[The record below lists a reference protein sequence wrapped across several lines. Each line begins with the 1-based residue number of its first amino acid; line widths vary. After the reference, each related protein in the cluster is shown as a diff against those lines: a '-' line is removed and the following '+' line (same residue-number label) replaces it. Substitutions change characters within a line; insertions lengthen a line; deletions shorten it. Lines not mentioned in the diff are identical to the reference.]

1 MTTWD
6 PDGSGPFEEVFVVG
20 GGQIQVA
27 GIQVVSNVFSWN
39 GNYWAPLG
47 TPGWTV
53 RSLGVFE
60 DKLIAGGTTGNVK
73 RWSGAIW
80 QDLGTPF
87 GDLVRTLCVFN
98 NELYAGGYFT
108 PSGNPSGVKRWTGT
122 SWVSVGGNF
131 NGTVAKL
138 FVYKGELLVAGGF
151 TGGIS
156 RWTGSTWQLIG
167 GGMSGGVGHLLEHEG
182 DLIAAG
188 GFLNAGGAPASR
200 VARWDGVAWQPMGAG
215 FDSIVSAMTT
225 WQGKLVGVDSGSPM
239 QIKYWDNIGWQQMPS
254 SLANTIIG
262 SPAAF
267 GIATFKNDLFI
278 AGRFNIPG
286 WNIARYNEA
295 ENRWKRVGRGMN
307 EYVYT
312 AAQHGGDLYLGGRF
326 ITAGAVDAAR
336 VVRFD
341 GVDHHPL
348 GSGVDNWVF
357 AILPFRDDVIVG
369 GYFSTAGGIPVNG
382 IARWNKKTGWSDM
395 AGGLGGA
402 PGALPPS
409 AFALAIYEDDL
420 IVGGNFTTAG
430 GVPANF
436 IARWDGANWHP
447 VGSGMG
453 GNSSPTIATLT
464 VHNGELIAGGFFT
477 AAGGEPANRIARWN
491 GTQWSALAGGMN
503 GGVLALC
510 THNGE
515 LFAGGG
521 FNEADGNARHG
532 LARWTGTTWAGM
544 NTGSPSIVYAL
555 ASYDGD
561 LIVGGYMQNHAW
573 SPNFSDQIA
582 RWRNGTWSLMGT
594 GVEPDIARALTIYK
608 NELIV
613 GGQFIKAG
621 GKAAG
626 YWARW
631 RPECPRGD
639 MDCDQA
645 VNEAYIATFVSVL
658 LAPAAATDCQRYLAD
673 VTADGD
679 VNGADVSAFVA
690 ALKM

>member
-6 PDGSGPFEEVFVVG
+6 PDGPGPQPEVLAIG
-20 GGQIQVA
+20 GSQLQVA
-27 GIQVVSNVFSWN
+27 GNETVNDAITWN
-39 GNYWAPLG
+39 GTSWARLG
-47 TPGWTV
+47 IPWMLLQTFGLHNGELIGGASTGEVKRWDGSNWVSIGANPFTFSV
-53 RSLGVFE
+53 RTFATYNGE
-60 DKLIAGGTTGNVK
+60 LIAGGWQTAVGSAAVVK
-73 RWSGAIW
+73 RWNGNSWIPMGSIFSGS
-80 QDLGTPF
+80 
-87 GDLVRTLCVFN
+87 VNTLIVHKG
-98 NELYAGGYFT
+98 ELIVGGNLPGRIARWNGSSWETYAGGA
-108 PSGNPSGVKRWTGT
+108 N
-122 SWVSVGGNF
+122 
-131 NGTVAKL
+131 
-138 FVYKGELLVAGGF
+138 
-151 TGGIS
+151 
-156 RWTGSTWQLIG
+156 
-167 GGMSGGVGHLLEHEG
+167 GGVFQLLEHEG
-182 DLIAAG
+182 DLVATG
-188 GFLNAGGAPASR
+188 GFTSIGGVSANRAARWNGNAWQPLGSGFDTTVTKLTKWGSR
-200 VARWDGVAWQPMGAG
+200 LAAFEGNVNILKYWDGV
-215 FDSIVSAMTT
+215 D
-225 WQGKLVGVDSGSPM
+225 
-239 QIKYWDNIGWQQMPS
+239 WQQIPWQFGNGILS
-254 SLANTIIG
+254 TVSLRDLG
-262 SPAAF
+262 SF
-267 GIATFKNDLFI
+267 KGDLYATGN
-278 AGRFNIPG
+278 FNIPG
-286 WNIARYNEA
+286 SSIARYNEA
-295 ENRWKRVGRGMN
+295 ENKWERVGRGMN

-312 AAQHGGDLYLGGRF
+312 AAQHDGDLYLGGRF
-326 ITAGAVDAAR
+326 ISAGAVDAAR

-357 AILPFRDDVIVG
+357 TILPFRDDVIVG

-477 AAGGEPANRIARWN
+477 AAGGVPANRIARWN

-561 LIVGGYMQNHAW
+561 LIVGGSMSNHPQLPPV
-573 SPNFSDQIA
+573 SNQIA
-582 RWRNGTWSLMGT
+582 RWRGGSWSTMGT
-594 GVEPDIARALTIYK
+594 GVVPDIARALTIYK
-608 NELIV
+608 NELIA

-639 MDCDQA
+639 MDCDQS
-645 VNEAYIATFVSVL
+645 VSTTDIATFVSVL